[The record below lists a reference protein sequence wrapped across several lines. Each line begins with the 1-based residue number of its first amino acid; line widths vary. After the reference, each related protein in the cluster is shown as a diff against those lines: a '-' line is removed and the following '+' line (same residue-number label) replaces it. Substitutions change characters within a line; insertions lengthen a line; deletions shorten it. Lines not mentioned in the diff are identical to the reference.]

1 MQICLKKLSYEN
13 IESSKEI
20 QKWLSQFKEDEKKIL
35 YDLLLHLVFIS
46 RDTFSEWCN
55 NKIGQLLKEYPKE
68 KFALY
73 CVRDLEDN
81 FYWDDASGEI
91 ALRTV
96 KYQGSED
103 FVCSIV
109 GNFAKLH
116 SNCYEHASIS
126 TLKKHKIHKIIFIDD
141 SIGSGRKVSTFL
153 KKVFNNK
160 TFLSWWNYNLIKIY
174 IISFARTKKAEEYI
188 IKSLPGIE
196 HYTRKYPKSNK
207 ICFISRIVYRKDD
220 LEKRWGKNYVEIKNL
235 CGKQTGIK
243 NNKYGFG
250 KVMSNIV
257 FYHSIPNNIPGIL
270 FLSTE
275 NKEALFDSSRVFPK
289 WLIDL
294 LAKTSTSNKI
304 TDKKLMNEFLMHIKR
319 GIRKKSSIALAMDCD
334 VMIVDTLIN
343 QAIILNLIDNNFIIT
358 KAGMDFLKKNKFCN
372 KIEYNKSLYIPKKW
386 CINQASAQPFAN
398 NTRTDSDNINY
409 NLSDGGFGLNSLERT
424 DEITARPSSIIE
436 PIYPSG
442 SRVRFNDKGHE
453 D

>member
-13 IESSKEI
+13 IEFSKEI
-20 QKWLSQFKEDEKKIL
+20 QKWISQFKEDEKKIL

-46 RDTFSEWCN
+46 RDTFSKWCN
-55 NKIGQLLKEYPKE
+55 NKIEQLLKEESEE

-73 CVRDLEDN
+73 CVRDLKDD
-81 FYWDDASGEI
+81 FYWDAASGEI
-91 ALRTV
+91 ALRTAQ
-96 KYQGSED
+96 YQGSED
-103 FVCSIV
+103 FVYSIV

-116 SNCYEHASIS
+116 SNCYEHASIT
-126 TLKKHKIHKIIFIDD
+126 TLKEHKIHKIVFIDD
-141 SIGSGRKVSTFL
+141 SIGSGRKVATFL

-188 IKSLPGIE
+188 INHLPGIE

-207 ICFISRIVYRKDD
+207 IHFISHIVYRKDD
-220 LEKRWGKNYVEIKNL
+220 LEKRWGKNYGEIKKL

-270 FLSTE
+270 FLSTT
-275 NKEALFDSSRVFPK
+275 NKEALFDSSRVLPK

-294 LAKTSTSNKI
+294 LSKISTSNTN
-304 TDKKLMNEFLMHIKR
+304 TDKKLMNDFLIHIKR

-334 VMIVDTLIN
+334 VLIVNSLIE
-343 QAIILNLIDNNFIIT
+343 QANALNLINNNLYIT
-358 KAGMDFLKKNKFCN
+358 KFGMDFLHQNQICDTR
-372 KIEYNKSLYIPKKW
+372 EYNKSLYIPKKW

-398 NTRTDSDNINY
+398 NERTDSDNISY
-409 NLSDGGFGLNSLERT
+409 NLSDGEFGLNSLERT
-424 DEITARPSSIIE
+424 DEITAEPSSIIE
-436 PIYPSG
+436 PFYPSG
-442 SRVRFNDKGHE
+442 TRVRFDDTGHK